1 MCLFRGGSGLRHL
14 CNFTRR
20 RVTDTH
26 TLRQTERLARGLRGH
41 VCTRRLACCRMGWRS
56 TLLKPPKRLL
66 GQEPIPVMGQLW
78 RVCLLRCSP
87 PQSLYIRACAAQ
99 DKDALALIDGVVR
112 ELRSRPRLLLDFER
126 FVPRADRAWFRA
138 CIQCARS
145 PPELA
150 LIGCSFV

>member
-1 MCLFRGGSGLRHL
+1 MLPHGVALDTAEASEALAGAGAHPRHGPAL
-14 CNFTRR
+14 ES
-20 RVTDTH
+20 VLVD
-26 TLRQTERLARGLRGH
+26 LQ
-41 VCTRRLACCRMGWRS
+41 
-56 TLLKPPKRLL
+56 
-66 GQEPIPVMGQLW
+66 
-78 RVCLLRCSP
+78 P
-87 PQSLYIRACAAQ
+87 PQTLYIRACAAQ

>member
-1 MCLFRGGSGLRHL
+1 MQPPSEPIHQGLR
-14 CNFTRR
+14 R
-20 RVTDTH
+20 
-26 TLRQTERLARGLRGH
+26 A
-41 VCTRRLACCRMGWRS
+41 
-56 TLLKPPKRLL
+56 
-66 GQEPIPVMGQLW
+66 GQ
-78 RVCLLRCSP
+78 
-87 PQSLYIRACAAQ
+87 
-99 DKDALALIDGVVR
+99 DALALIDGVVR